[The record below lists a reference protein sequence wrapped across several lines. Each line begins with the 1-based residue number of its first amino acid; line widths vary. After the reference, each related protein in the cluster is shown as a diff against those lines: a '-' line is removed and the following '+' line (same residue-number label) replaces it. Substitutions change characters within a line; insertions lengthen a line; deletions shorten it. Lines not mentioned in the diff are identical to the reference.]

1 MNNSV
6 LEENSNFNILELSF
20 LHELDWVSYIIF
32 IGKTASKKIG
42 ALILWNFFLLILF
55 FISINISYSLA

>member
-20 LHELDWVSYIIF
+20 LHELDWGSYIIF